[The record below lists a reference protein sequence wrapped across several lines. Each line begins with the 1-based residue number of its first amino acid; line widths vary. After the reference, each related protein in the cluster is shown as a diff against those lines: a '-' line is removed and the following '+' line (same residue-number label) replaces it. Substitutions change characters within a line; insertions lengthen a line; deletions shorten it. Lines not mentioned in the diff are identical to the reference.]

1 MQSNFIEI
9 ALRHGCSPTDLA
21 HILRIPFSK
30 NTFEKGVHPQV
41 FLKKVF
47 WKYAANLQENTHEV
61 WVALQLYWNH
71 TSPWVFSCKFVV
83 YLIWRRQMN
92 AWFSRRLSFDG
103 FLGLKIFEI
112 FQILTKYARLEG
124 IHPMFPYLK
133 HLQSIDHRFVT
144 IIKPFRDKIGETFY
158 TGLKWMCKLYN

>member
-1 MQSNFIEI
+1 MWFKQ
-9 ALRHGCSPTDLA
+9 GCKATSLKSHFGMDDL
-21 HILRIPFSK
+21 LRIWCIFWEYL
-30 NTFEKGVHPQV
+30 FLRRV

-47 WKYAANLQENTHEV
+47 WKYAADLQENTHEV

-92 AWFSRRLSFDG
+92 GWFSRRLSFDG

-124 IHPMFPYLK
+124 IHPIFPYLK
-133 HLQSIDHRFVT
+133 HLQSSTIDLLPSSSHLEIR
-144 IIKPFRDKIGETFY
+144 
-158 TGLKWMCKLYN
+158 